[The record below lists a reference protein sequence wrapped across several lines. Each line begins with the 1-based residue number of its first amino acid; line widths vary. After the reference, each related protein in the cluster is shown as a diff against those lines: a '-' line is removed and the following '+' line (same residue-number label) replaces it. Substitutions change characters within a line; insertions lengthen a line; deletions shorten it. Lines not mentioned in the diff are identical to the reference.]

1 MTYIDWWLV
10 ERHQNTVL
18 FNLYNIQLYLSAI
31 LIHNVSNFWIVTVLS
46 NHIFVTRSPQRLPN
60 RPLNLRC
67 FSINRFYELMPL
79 YPPCRAF
86 HMHIHTLERLS
97 NAFSTMHCSCIF
109 LALSRYHQHVLV
121 FTVTHQTYIH
131 CTQVCVRVECHGS
144 IIRCVSNFRLSE
156 FFSSDVLV
164 YSDLQKRTPYR
175 VIIR

>member
-1 MTYIDWWLV
+1 MYRIF
-10 ERHQNTVL
+10 ESSPC
-18 FNLYNIQLYLSAI
+18 FPIIFLSREA
-31 LIHNVSNFWIVTVLS
+31 
-46 NHIFVTRSPQRLPN
+46 RSVC

-86 HMHIHTLERLS
+86 HMHVHTLERLS